1 MTQACAFLISFS
13 GFLMQVVRGHILK
26 RKNTSRRMLL
36 EVLLGLGLLLH
47 HHLSLRHARP
57 RFQIHVPPKYNGP
70 ASSSLLQRFSR
81 QERSPQSQPFLSK
94 SCSSLKVKF
103 IGHNLLKPHQIR
115 TELGNV
121 SALPSCC
128 AMFSLGGY
136 IRFSSWITSL
146 QLPLRLSLSLV
157 CYSGNNTCSPHVG

>member
-70 ASSSLLQRFSR
+70 ASSSLLRRFSR
-81 QERSPQSQPFLSK
+81 QERSPQSQPFLSN

-103 IGHNLLKPHQIR
+103 IGHNLPEAPPDKNRARQR
-115 TELGNV
+115 LG
-121 SALPSCC
+121 PSFLLYHVF
-128 AMFSLGGY
+128 AGRLHP
-136 IRFSSWITSL
+136 IL
-146 QLPLRLSLSLV
+146 QLDHKPPASSPSFPEPSLLFRK
-157 CYSGNNTCSPHVG
+157 